1 MMIVV
6 GILGL
11 IGNTTAILVLS
22 RWDNDD
28 DNEHNFD
35 NDGDVDDNF
44 ENYDDI
50 DGNFE
55 NNGDIDENDTYED
68 VVGIGTQMQS

>member
-28 DNEHNFD
+28 DIDDNFD
-35 NDGDVDDNF
+35 NDDDIENNF
-44 ENYDDI
+44 ENHDDI
-50 DGNFE
+50 EDNFD
-55 NNGDIDENDTYED
+55 NDDDSDEDFLSY
-68 VVGIGTQMQS
+68 

>member
-22 RWDNDD
+22 RWDDD
-28 DNEHNFD
+28 DDIGDNFE
-35 NDGDVDDNF
+35 NDGDVEDNF
-44 ENYDDI
+44 ENKD
-50 DGNFE
+50 
-55 NNGDIDENDTYED
+55 DIDENFLSY
-68 VVGIGTQMQS
+68 

>member
-22 RWDNDD
+22 RWHNDGD
-28 DNEHNFD
+28 VGDNFD
-35 NDGDVDDNF
+35 NDGDS
-44 ENYDDI
+44 
-50 DGNFE
+50 
-55 NNGDIDENDTYED
+55 DE
-68 VVGIGTQMQS
+68 IKQ

>member
-22 RWDNDD
+22 RWDNHDD
-28 DNEHNFD
+28 IEDNFD
-35 NDGDVDDNF
+35 NDDDS
-44 ENYDDI
+44 
-50 DGNFE
+50 
-55 NNGDIDENDTYED
+55 DEDFLSY
-68 VVGIGTQMQS
+68 

>member
-28 DNEHNFD
+28 DVEDNFEKNDDIEDNFD
-35 NDGDVDDNF
+35 NDDDS
-44 ENYDDI
+44 
-50 DGNFE
+50 
-55 NNGDIDENDTYED
+55 DEDFLSY
-68 VVGIGTQMQS
+68 

>member
-28 DNEHNFD
+28 DIDDNFEKNDDDIEDNFD
-35 NDGDVDDNF
+35 NDGDS
-44 ENYDDI
+44 
-50 DGNFE
+50 
-55 NNGDIDENDTYED
+55 DEIE
-68 VVGIGTQMQS
+68 Q